1 MQDIYSDTKSSV
13 QLRKVLAVD
22 NDPIMLKFLS
32 RILEKAGLQVET
44 ASDGVSAIDTLE
56 TYTPDLFL
64 IDLVMPNIDGRA
76 LCRIIRSK
84 KEFKTTPIVIIS
96 AIAAE
101 EAINTVKLGA
111 NICIA
116 KVAFAELE
124 TIVNKFLDAPK
135 LLWDPALRNRVLGV
149 EDLSPRKI
157 TNELLTINEHF
168 RIMLDSISN
177 GIIEIDQNQR
187 IIYANPAALR
197 FFSMPAEA
205 MLGSYMARLFP
216 AGTNEPFFS
225 LINVPASAGVPVGR
239 HIKISV
245 RNRLLDV
252 SVVLSNHGRNTHV
265 IVMEDITVS
274 ENAQKDLL
282 EANNKLEVLA
292 RIDGLTNVSNRRHF
306 DELLHQEWG
315 RLKREKGELALLL
328 CDIDYFKDFND
339 TYGHL
344 EGDQCLR
351 DIAQT
356 INSTLRRPSD
366 TAARYGG
373 DEFVVILPNTTP
385 QGALHL
391 AEDIRES
398 ICRLQ
403 IKHRKSPIADHATV
417 TIGASSGFPDE
428 ALPEDKFIWLADK
441 ALYQAKMKGRNCCIG
456 KMLRNHDD
464 KAYMTMPNMH

>member
-1 MQDIYSDTKSSV
+1 MPATLSDTSSV
-13 QLRKVLAVD
+13 LQLKKVLAVD

-32 RILEKAGLQVET
+32 RILGKAGLQVVT
-44 ASDGVSAIDTLE
+44 ASDGVTAIDTLE

-116 KVAFAELE
+116 KVAFAEME
-124 TIVNKFLDAPK
+124 VIINKFLDDPR
-135 LLWDPALRNRVLGV
+135 LLSDPTLGNRVLGV
-149 EDLSPRKI
+149 EDLSPRNI
-157 TNELLTINEHF
+157 TNELLNINEHF

-177 GIIEIDQNQR
+177 GIIEIDQNKR

-197 FFSMPAEA
+197 FFSIPAET
-205 MLGSYMARLFP
+205 MLGSYISRILQIDIAELFLP
-216 AGTNEPFFS
+216 MVN
-225 LINVPASAGVPVGR
+225 ASAPTGDSVER
-239 HIKISV
+239 HIRLSV
-245 RNRLLDV
+245 HNRLLDV
-252 SVVLSNHGRNTHV
+252 SVAPSNHDRDSRV

-274 ENAQKDLL
+274 EKAQRDLL

-315 RLKREKGELALLL
+315 RLKREKGALALLL
-328 CDIDYFKDFND
+328 CDVDYFKDFND

-344 EGDQCLR
+344 EGDQCLK

-356 INSTLRRPSD
+356 INSTLGRPSD
-366 TAARYGG
+366 MTARYGG
-373 DEFVVILPNTTP
+373 DEFVIILPNTTLE
-385 QGALHL
+385 GALHL
-391 AEDIRES
+391 ARDIRNS
-398 ICRLQ
+398 VCRLS
-403 IKHRKSPIADHATV
+403 IRHDKSPVADHVTV
-417 TIGASSGFPDE
+417 TIGASSGFPGN

-441 ALYQAKMKGRNCCIG
+441 ALYEAKMKGRDCCIG
-456 KMLRNHDD
+456 KTLSR
-464 KAYMTMPNMH
+464 A